1 MAEIGILQAIILGII
16 QGLTEWLPVSS
27 SGHLALV
34 QLAMDLQVPVFYDAV
49 LHLGTLTGVFAIY
62 RRDIVGIVKSIFGHD
77 RAAEGPYPQG
87 RRMLWLVIIGTV
99 PTAAIGLAFRSFFE
113 YSFYDPLSIGAG
125 FIITGAF
132 LLVTLLLKAGSKRL
146 GQADAVLIGVGQGL
160 SIFSSISRSGAT
172 VAAGMFKGVE
182 REQLVRY
189 SFVLSIPAIVGA
201 AAVDVASAGEQ
212 QMAELYSIGI
222 ESYIA
227 GAAISAIVG
236 YASIRVLIRAVA
248 GGKFY
253 LFAFYCFA
261 IGIATFFLI

>member
-1 MAEIGILQAIILGII
+1 MATIGILQAIILGII

-34 QLAMDLQVPVFYDAV
+34 QLAMELQVPVFYDAV

-62 RRDIVGIVKSIFGHD
+62 RKDIAGVVKSIAGRD
-77 RAAEGPYPQG
+77 RADGAYPRG
-87 RRMLWLVIIGTV
+87 RKMLWFIVLGTI

-132 LLVTLLLKAGSKRL
+132 LLITLFLKAGNKKL
-146 GQADAVLIGVGQGL
+146 GPADAMLIGVGQGL

-172 VAAGMFKGVE
+172 VAAGMFRGVE
-182 REQLVRY
+182 REQLVRF
-189 SFVLSIPAIVGA
+189 SFLLSIPAILGA
-201 AAVDVASAGEQ
+201 ALIDVISAEEQ
-212 QMAELYSIGI
+212 QRADLYSIGI
-222 ESYIA
+222 ESYVI
-227 GAAISAIVG
+227 GAAISALVG
-236 YASIRVLIRAVA
+236 YASIRVLIKLVVR
-248 GGKFY
+248 GRFY

-261 IGIATFFLI
+261 IGIATFFLL

>member
-1 MAEIGILQAIILGII
+1 MTIGILQAIILGII

-34 QLAMDLQVPVFYDAV
+34 QLVMNLQVPVFYDAV

-62 RRDIVGIVKSIFGHD
+62 RKDISNIVKSIFG
-77 RAAEGPYPQG
+77 RGKAEGAYPQG
-87 RRMLWLVIIGTV
+87 RRMLWFVVLGTI

-113 YSFYDPLSIGAG
+113 YSFYDPLSIGIG
-125 FIITGAF
+125 FIVTGVLLLITLF
-132 LLVTLLLKAGSKRL
+132 LKAGSKKL
-146 GQADAVLIGVGQGL
+146 GPADAVLIGVGQGL

-172 VAAGMFKGVE
+172 VAAGMFRGVE

-189 SFVLSIPAIVGA
+189 SFLLSVPAILGA
-201 AAVDVASAGEQ
+201 VLVDVISAGELER
-212 QMAELYSIGI
+212 AKLSSIGI

-227 GAAISAIVG
+227 GAAVSALVG
-236 YASIRVLIRAVA
+236 YASIRALIRLVIR
-248 GGKFY
+248 GKFY

-261 IGIATFFLI
+261 IGIATFLLL